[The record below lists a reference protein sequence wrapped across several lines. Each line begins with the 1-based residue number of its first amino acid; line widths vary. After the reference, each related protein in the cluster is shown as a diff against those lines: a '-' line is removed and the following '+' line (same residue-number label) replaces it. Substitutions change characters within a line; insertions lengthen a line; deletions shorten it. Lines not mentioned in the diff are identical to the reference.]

1 MYDFIFILKFT
12 NYILLEFNNEVK
24 NIVHINN
31 F

>member
-24 NIVHINN
+24 NSVHINN